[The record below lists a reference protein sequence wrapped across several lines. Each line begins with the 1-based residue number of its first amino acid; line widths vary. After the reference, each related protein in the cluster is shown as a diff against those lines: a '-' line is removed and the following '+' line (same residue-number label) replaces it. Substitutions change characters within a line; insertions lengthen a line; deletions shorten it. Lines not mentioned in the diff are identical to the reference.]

1 MINRS
6 RNYNNDW
13 KNCEP
18 LTKQKKMKEQ
28 KSMDEYRKHKR
39 YQEEL
44 LIEEIKLEM
53 KREYEKERKDNE
65 KKQSSIL
72 VNLPK
77 LVISKFEDTH
87 LN

>member
-1 MINRS
+1 
-6 RNYNNDW
+6 
-13 KNCEP
+13 
-18 LTKQKKMKEQ
+18 MKEQ
-28 KSMDEYRKHKR
+28 KSMEEYRKHKR

-87 LN
+87 LNWLRFWSYFEN